1 MFREKPTL
9 VRELRSIGV
18 SMGVRVVSGRNG
30 KSCKSNVRRGQKGW
44 QNLSHPHDSEEGV
57 A

>member
-9 VRELRSIGV
+9 VRELMSIGV

-44 QNLSHPHDSEEGV
+44 RNLSHPRDSEEGV

>member
-30 KSCKSNVRRGQKGW
+30 KSCKSNVRGGKKAGGTCHILMTQKKG
-44 QNLSHPHDSEEGV
+44 
-57 A
+57 